1 MKANDLGFTTIDL
14 IILIVYLLLQKYYVQ
29 GIMSSGIKG

>member
-1 MKANDLGFTTIDL
+1 MKANDLGFTTTDL

>member
-1 MKANDLGFTTIDL
+1 MVALVFSRIP
-14 IILIVYLLLQKYYVQ
+14 ILIVYLLLQKYYVQ